1 MTVIVVVL
9 FDEPFGGANETTK
22 LTYTHIHMNH
32 VMMIIIIIL
41 LGHCKSMKPAWD
53 QLGDEYAGSNVLIG
67 DVDCTADDGGKALCE
82 DYSVQGYPTLK
93 YMVDGGDLQD
103 YNGGRDFD
111 SFKQFVESTLEIM
124 CDITTLAQC
133 SDKETAYIAKMK
145 SKGADAIKTEKERL
159 TKMKG
164 SSMKTDLKRW
174 LGQRLRILSALP
186 GGSAAAA
193 EPEL

>member
-1 MTVIVVVL
+1 
-9 FDEPFGGANETTK
+9 
-22 LTYTHIHMNH
+22 
-32 VMMIIIIIL
+32 
-41 LGHCKSMKPAWD
+41 MKPAWD

-67 DVDCTADDGGKALCE
+67 DVDCTEEDGKALCE
-82 DYSVQGYPTLK
+82 DHSIQGYPTIK
-93 YMVDGGDLQD
+93 YMVDGGDPQD

-111 SFKQFVESTLEIM
+111 SLKQFVEGTLEVM

-133 SDKETAYIAKMK
+133 SDKETAYITKMK
-145 SKGADAIKTEKERL
+145 SKGADAIIAEKERL

-186 GGSAAAA
+186 GGSTAAAA
-193 EPEL
+193 EPDL